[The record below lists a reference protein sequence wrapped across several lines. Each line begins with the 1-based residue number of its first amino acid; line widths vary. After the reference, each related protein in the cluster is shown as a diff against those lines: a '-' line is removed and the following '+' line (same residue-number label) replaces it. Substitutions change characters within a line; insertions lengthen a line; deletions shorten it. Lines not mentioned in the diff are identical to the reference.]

1 MVNEIE
7 EGIIIKTNGKTA
19 IVQIKRSGACS
30 HCKACGIESD
40 GNMTAEAEN
49 PIDAKV
55 GDKVGLN
62 LNSKK
67 ALTASLVVFGLPLL
81 ALCIGV
87 IGTSLVTGK
96 MEYQNN
102 SQIPSIVV
110 GLALF
115 FLSFIPVKA
124 YDRHLRKTSTCSITI
139 VEIIRNQKFKSPKV
153 KTFQP

>member
-1 MVNEIE
+1 MSNEIE
-7 EGIIIKTNGKTA
+7 EGIIIKTHGKTA
-19 IVQIKRSGACS
+19 TVQIKRSSSCS
-30 HCKACGIESD
+30 HCKACNLGDD

-81 ALCIGV
+81 ALCIGI
-87 IGTSLVTGK
+87 IGTSFVIGK

-102 SQIPSIVV
+102 SQTPGIIV

-115 FLSFIPVKA
+115 FLSFIPIKA
-124 YDRHLRKTSTCSITI
+124 YDKHLRKTNTCSITI
-139 VEIIRNQKFKSPKV
+139 VEIIKG
-153 KTFQP
+153 